1 MNFEQMRL
9 LLLLCQIK
17 RPDIAAV
24 TATLT
29 RIIYLSAIPSSTYEP
44 RASLLTTSSS
54 RSSAVLLVV
63 FMAGDNSSMARR
75 FANWGRFWRL
85 YDRGFPLSM
94 LCFFVWK
101 SLGLQK
107 RSTRIRAE
115 SEIEGELGACL
126 SGSSTAIR

>member
-63 FMAGDNSSMARR
+63 FMAGDNGSMARR

-94 LCFFVWK
+94 LCFFCVEV
-101 SLGLQK
+101 S
-107 RSTRIRAE
+107 RICKNVALASELRA
-115 SEIEGELGACL
+115 
-126 SGSSTAIR
+126 R